1 MDFTLS
7 EEQRMLQDSL
17 NKFVQSEY
25 VYEHRRKL
33 AATAEGFSREQ
44 WAKFAELGW
53 LCLPFS
59 EDDGGIGAG
68 PVETMLLMDAFGRG
82 LVLEPYFSSIVLCGG
97 VLKRAANAV
106 QRARWISGLIDGSV
120 LLSLAYAEPGDRY
133 NPAHV
138 ATTASANGAGYVLNG
153 KKTFVLAGPS
163 ADAFIVVAR
172 TAGAPTDAKG
182 ISLFMVDKSSTGL
195 ALQAGR
201 CLDGQRVAELTLAN
215 VQVGKEALLGTEGE
229 ALAVLTAI
237 QTDAILA
244 LCAEAVGMMERL
256 YKDTVEYTKAR
267 KQFGVPIAVFQ
278 ALQHRMVEMFMAY
291 EQCKSLLY
299 KAVLSVQDNEPDTE
313 RTIAALKYFVGVN
326 AQKVAHEAVQIHG
339 GMGLTDEMSVGVY
352 LKRINVINTLFG
364 NAEHQLKRFLAMPA

>member
-1 MDFTLS
+1 MDFNLS

-17 NKFVQSEY
+17 NKFVQSQY
-25 VYEHRRKL
+25 VYENRRKL
-33 AATAEGFSREQ
+33 AATDAGFSREQ
-44 WAKFAELGW
+44 WAQFAELGW

-59 EDDGGIGAG
+59 EEDGGIGAG

-82 LVLEPYFSSIVLCGG
+82 LVLEPYFPSIVLCGG
-97 VLKRAANAV
+97 VLKRAANAG
-106 QRARWISGLIDGSV
+106 QRSRWISGLIDGSV
-120 LLSLAYAEPGDRY
+120 LMSLAQAEPGDRY

-138 ATTASANGAGYVLNG
+138 ATTATANADAYVLHG

-172 TAGAPTDAKG
+172 TSGAPGEAKG
-182 ISLFMVDKSSTGL
+182 ISLFIVEKDAPGVSV
-195 ALQAGR
+195 QAGR
-201 CLDGQRVAELTLAN
+201 CLDGQRVAELSLNN
-215 VQVGKEALLGTEGE
+215 VQVAKDALVGVEGE
-229 ALAVLTAI
+229 AFPVLEDTRN
-237 QTDAILA
+237 DAIIA
-244 LCAEAVGMMERL
+244 LCAEAVGIMERL

-278 ALQHRMVEMFMAY
+278 ALQHRMVDMFTAY

-299 KAVLSVQDNEPDTE
+299 KAVLSVQDNEPDTL
-313 RTIAALKYFVGVN
+313 RTLAALKYFVGVN

-352 LKRINVINTLFG
+352 LKRINVINALFG
-364 NAEHQLKRFLAMPA
+364 NSEHQLKRFLALSA